1 MSTYKEI
8 YGSKIQNLSSDPPST
23 VAGDLWYNSTSGDL
37 KVDLGTPVGAWST
50 GGTLNSGRGN
60 LASAG
65 IQTAGLI
72 AGGQPTPAVA
82 ITELYDGTSWT
93 EVNDLNQGRQN
104 FAGAG
109 TQTAAVV
116 FGGLAP
122 PAVGGP
128 PNSNCNQTET
138 WNGTNWTE
146 VNNLNTARRNIA
158 GDGIQTSALGFG
170 GYQDSG
176 GPPTS
181 EFFALTE
188 SWNGTSW
195 TEVNDLNYGKNNLGA
210 AADSNTA
217 ALAFGGNHSPSPAGL
232 AQTELWNGTNWTEV
246 NDLNQSRRGLAG
258 AGISTAA
265 LAFAGSADGVPTA
278 PSLTETWNGTNWTET
293 ADLSS
298 GKAGMG
304 GMGTN
309 TLALAAGGDPVQA
322 NSEEWNVTGGVSTID
337 AS

>member
-1 MSTYKEI
+1 MATYKEI
-8 YGSKIQNLSSDPPST
+8 RGTNIEVVSSDPSNP
-23 VAGDLWYNSTSGDL
+23 VVGQVWYNSTDNVVKGFYVNPGS
-37 KVDLGTPVGAWST
+37 WST
-50 GGTLNSGRGN
+50 GGTLNTPRGTMG
-60 LASAG
+60 AAG
-65 IQTAGLI
+65 IQTAGLVF
-72 AGGQPTPAVA
+72 GGQPPLPVTAVV
-82 ITELYDGTSWT
+82 ESYNGTNWT
-93 EVNDLNQGRQN
+93 EVNDLNLARMTL
-104 FAGAG
+104 AGAG
-109 TQTAAVV
+109 TQTAAVA
-116 FGGLAP
+116 FGGLSP

-128 PNSNCNQTET
+128 PNSNANQTET

-146 VNNLNTARRNIA
+146 VNDLNTGRRNIA

-188 SWNGTSW
+188 SWNGTNW
-195 TEVNDLNYGKNNLGA
+195 TEVNDLNYGRNNLGA

-217 ALAFGGNHSPSPAGL
+217 ALAFGGNHTPSPAGL
-232 AQTELWNGTNWTEV
+232 ALTELWNGSNWTEV

-278 PSLTETWNGTNWTET
+278 PSLTEIWNGTNWTET
-293 ADLSS
+293 GDLSS
-298 GKAGMG
+298 GKSGMG
-304 GMGTN
+304 GLGTN
-309 TLALAAGGDPVQA
+309 TLALAAGGDPAQA
-322 NSEEWNVTGGVSTID
+322 NSEEFNLIGGVSTID